1 LEEVEVMDHQVVLE
15 EVEQME
21 EGMVEQVVVER
32 MVVYKHI
39 KKDIDVYAEIKLF
52 KHTELVQ

>member
-1 LEEVEVMDHQVVLE
+1 MDHQVVLE